1 MGGWVLT
8 QHLEEGERV
17 LSQVEGSWGGYH
29 PQKDRL
35 RGEIWQRLKQEGV
48 AVGDPVDRIPNFVG
62 AGEAAVRLASLDV
75 WQQAKTVK
83 CNPDSPQIP
92 VRLRALQ
99 EGKRLYMA
107 VPRLTDARCFVE
119 LTAEGLQE
127 KQIPLEQVAIAHHAL
142 SYGRLVSFAQ
152 MQPIDL
158 AVVGCVAVAR
168 NGGRTGKGAGFA
180 DLELAMLR
188 MLGLVQATTPIVTT
202 VHPLQI
208 VADERLPMLPHDWLL
223 NWVVTAQDAI
233 AISPTRPQPTGLD
246 WDTIRPEQYQRIPIL
261 QQLRRASISGFG
273 SKDFPGN

>member
-1 MGGWVLT
+1 M
-8 QHLEEGERV
+8 GERV

-62 AGEAAVRLASLDV
+62 AGEAAVKLASLDV

-127 KQIPLEQVAIAHHAL
+127 KQIPLEQAAIRGAIPAGIARYAL

-158 AVVGCVAVAR
+158 AVVGCVAVAH

-208 VADERLPMLPHDWLL
+208 VADEDLPLQPHDWLL
-223 NWVVTAQDAI
+223 SWVVTAQEAI

-261 QQLRRASISGFG
+261 QQLRRDSISGFG

>member
-1 MGGWVLT
+1 MGRWGDGEMGRWGDREMGGWVLT

-142 SYGRLVSFAQ
+142 SYDSPGEFCPNATDRFSCGWL
-152 MQPIDL
+152 
-158 AVVGCVAVAR
+158 R
-168 NGGRTGKGAGFA
+168 GGGA
-180 DLELAMLR
+180 
-188 MLGLVQATTPIVTT
+188 
-202 VHPLQI
+202 
-208 VADERLPMLPHDWLL
+208 
-223 NWVVTAQDAI
+223 
-233 AISPTRPQPTGLD
+233 
-246 WDTIRPEQYQRIPIL
+246 
-261 QQLRRASISGFG
+261 
-273 SKDFPGN
+273 